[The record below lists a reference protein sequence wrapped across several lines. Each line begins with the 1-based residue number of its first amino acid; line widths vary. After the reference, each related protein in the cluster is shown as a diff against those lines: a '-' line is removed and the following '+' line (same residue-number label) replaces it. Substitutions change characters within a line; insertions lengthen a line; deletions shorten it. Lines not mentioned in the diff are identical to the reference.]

1 MMAAAQRQCPYYSTK
16 QDGRKQM
23 VSMWKLH
30 AQNNLKVTPSLQNQL
45 KQPTK
50 ETKPLPASHLSLS
63 YYNLSQRKTPRRGPN
78 PRRPHGFFR
87 VSKKLVEI
95 HRR

>member
-1 MMAAAQRQCPYYSTK
+1 MMATAQRQCPYYSTK

-30 AQNNLKVTPSLQNQL
+30 AQNNLKMTPSLQNQL

-50 ETKPLPASHLSLS
+50 ETKQIPA
-63 YYNLSQRKTPRRGPN
+63 
-78 PRRPHGFFR
+78 
-87 VSKKLVEI
+87 
-95 HRR
+95 